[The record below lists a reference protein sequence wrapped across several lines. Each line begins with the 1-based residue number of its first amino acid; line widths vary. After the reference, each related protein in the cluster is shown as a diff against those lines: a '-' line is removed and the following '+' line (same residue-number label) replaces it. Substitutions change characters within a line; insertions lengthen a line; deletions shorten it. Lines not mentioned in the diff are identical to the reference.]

1 MNIKICWDDSMDVL
15 IVGSLAYDSLETPMG
30 SREDELGG
38 SASYGGFSAAFHNRK
53 NGGNGVALV
62 GVIGQDFKSEHLEW
76 YQKSGLEI
84 TGIEEK
90 EGETFRWKGSY
101 HGDMA
106 EAITHETQLNVF
118 ENFQPKVP
126 LDQTTPKVLMCANLH
141 PSLQS
146 SVISQTK
153 AERVSILDS
162 MNLWINIA
170 IEELRVVIT
179 KVDILILNDAEVKM
193 LASDDNLI
201 RAAESVLKMKQGG
214 ILVVKRG
221 EHGVLALHPDG
232 IISMPSYPTL
242 ELTDPTGC
250 GDSFAG
256 AMAQFLSQK
265 TGAVSRNE
273 LAESLVHATVTASF
287 TIENF
292 GTERIRNL
300 SEDEYD
306 VRLSEYRRIT
316 NTS

>member
-1 MNIKICWDDSMDVL
+1 MIQMDVL
-15 IVGSLAYDSLETPMG
+15 IVGSLAYDSLETPLG

-62 GVIGQDFKSEHLEW
+62 GVIGQDFKTEHLEW
-76 YQKSGLEI
+76 YRKSGLEI
-84 TGIEEK
+84 NGIEET

-101 HGDMA
+101 HGNMA
-106 EAITHETQLNVF
+106 DAVTHETHLNVF

-126 LDQTTPKVLMCANLH
+126 ESQTSPKVLMCANLP

-146 SVISQTK
+146 SVISQT
-153 AERVSILDS
+153 EVQRVTILDS
-162 MNLWINIA
+162 MNLWIEIA
-170 IEELRVVIT
+170 NKELRDVIT
-179 KVDILILNDAEVKM
+179 KVDILILNDSEVKM
-193 LASDDNLI
+193 LAGDENLI
-201 RAAESVLKMKQGG
+201 RAAESVLELKQGG

-221 EHGVLALHPDG
+221 ENGVLALHPEG
-232 IISMPSYPTL
+232 IISMPSYPTRQ
-242 ELTDPTGC
+242 LTDPTGC

-256 AMAQFLSQK
+256 AMAQYLTQE
-265 TGAVSRNE
+265 TGEISRSE

-300 SEDEYD
+300 SSEEYEK
-306 VRLSEYRRIT
+306 RLSEYRRIT

>member
-1 MNIKICWDDSMDVL
+1 MDVL

-62 GVIGQDFKSEHLEW
+62 GVVGQDFKSEHLEW
-76 YQKSGLEI
+76 YRKSGLEI

-106 EAITHETQLNVF
+106 EAITHETHLNVF
-118 ENFQPKVP
+118 EKFQPKVP
-126 LDQTTPKVLMCANLH
+126 LDQTTPKILMCANLP

-146 SVISQTK
+146 SVISQT
-153 AERVSILDS
+153 EVGRISILDS
-162 MNLWINIA
+162 MNLWIEIA
-170 IEELRVVIT
+170 NEELRDVIT

-201 RAAESVLKMKQGG
+201 RAAKSVLDMKQGG

-265 TGAVSRNE
+265 AGDVSRKE

-300 SEDEYD
+300 SDDEYEK
-306 VRLSEYRRIT
+306 RLSEFRRIT